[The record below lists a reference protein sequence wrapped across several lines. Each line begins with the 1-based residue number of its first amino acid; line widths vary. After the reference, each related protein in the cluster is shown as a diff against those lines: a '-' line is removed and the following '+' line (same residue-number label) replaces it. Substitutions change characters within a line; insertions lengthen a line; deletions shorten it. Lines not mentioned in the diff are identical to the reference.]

1 MTYLRGLP
9 DKKMTNKNTES
20 ANSNFAA
27 LVRRGVRSPP
37 MKIVEIGVLR
47 GEFGSSFLKNLN
59 YSFQYTGIDPWLA
72 QVRAGPDPDDSE
84 GHNSSFEADD
94 IHQER
99 MVQTIRAFKEHWRD
113 VRLFKLGSR
122 EASRIFENG
131 TVDFVFCDGRHTF
144 NGVTQDLVSWWPKM
158 APGGLLTGH
167 DYSNQHVRDAVES
180 FAARLNLNLMAV
192 TLFDQVAWKFR
203 APQ

>member
-20 ANSNFAA
+20 ASAFAPLNFAA

-167 DYSNQHVRDAVES
+167 DYSDKKEKKCSNG
-180 FAARLNLNLMAV
+180 FFNP
-192 TLFDQVAWKFR
+192 
-203 APQ
+203 PQCGNGRSLSLA